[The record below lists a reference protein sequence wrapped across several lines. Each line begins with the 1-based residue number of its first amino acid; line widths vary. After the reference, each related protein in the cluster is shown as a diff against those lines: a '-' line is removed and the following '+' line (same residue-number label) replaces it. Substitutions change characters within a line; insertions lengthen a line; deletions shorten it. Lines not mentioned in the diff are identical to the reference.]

1 MSQGSQGSR
10 AYKNASIT
18 TASREQILIMLYEAA
33 IRHVKKASEAI
44 EKNKIKEKCESI
56 GKAHDI
62 INELVATLDHKIGGA
77 LAADLERL
85 YNFIIE
91 QLVMAN
97 LENSVSRLQSCEKVL
112 GTLLEGWKGALEKI
126 KSGNA
131 RE

>member
-1 MSQGSQGSR
+1 MSQGSK
-10 AYKNASIT
+10 AYKNTAVA
-18 TASREQILIMLYEAA
+18 TASREQILVMLYEAA
-33 IRHVKKASEAI
+33 IRHVKKASVSI
-44 EKNKIKEKCESI
+44 QQNKIKEKCESI

-62 INELVATLDHKIGGA
+62 VNELVSSLDHKVGGA

-97 LENSVSRLQSCEKVL
+97 LENSISRLQSCEKVL

>member
-97 LENSVSRLQSCEKVL
+97 LENSVSRLASCEKIL
-112 GTLLEGWKGALEKI
+112 GNLLEGWKGAIEKL
-126 KSGNA
+126 KSQNQK
-131 RE
+131 